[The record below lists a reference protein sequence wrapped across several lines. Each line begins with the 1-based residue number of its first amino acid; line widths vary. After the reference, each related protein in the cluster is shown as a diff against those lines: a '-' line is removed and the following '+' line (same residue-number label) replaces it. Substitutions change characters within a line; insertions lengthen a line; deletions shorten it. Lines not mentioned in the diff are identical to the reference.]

1 MGLCSILVILGY
13 RALAHLLALV
23 YRGSILE
30 LLHRT
35 PVIGVPYLQ
44 AGGVP
49 AFGGS
54 ADLGRLPQTSRWLNT
69 GWLEN
74 PVYLPVAESYTS
86 GIPARGLSRMTLY
99 GYGRVSVREP
109 EGKNLD
115 LQGER

>member
-1 MGLCSILVILGY
+1 MHDNWNY
-13 RALAHLLALV
+13 RACRPAPSRAICRPDWTELATKSPGL
-23 YRGSILE
+23 YPRSRTFRGV
-30 LLHRT
+30 RC
-35 PVIGVPYLQ
+35 
-44 AGGVP
+44 
-49 AFGGS
+49 
-54 ADLGRLPQTSRWLNT
+54 SRR

-74 PVYLPVAESYTS
+74 PVYLPVAESYTL